1 MTHLGR
7 SKRTE
12 KISIRLAVLLNIVG
26 CSYTLYPLHIS
37 IPDNWG
43 LLTSDVTTLIDVHK
57 SHVEYITKFSSDM
70 AFAYDNIFAYKS
82 QYDWFCGIHQLL
94 GVDNAVYRKDRRV
107 LFC

>member
-37 IPDNWG
+37 TP
-43 LLTSDVTTLIDVHK
+43 DVTTLLGIHK

>member
-7 SKRTE
+7 SKWTE
-12 KISIRLAVLLNIVG
+12 KIGIRLAVLLNTVG
-26 CSYTLYPLHIS
+26 CGYTLYPLHIS

-43 LLTSDVTTLIDVHK
+43 LLTPDVTTLLDAHK
-57 SHVEYITKFSSDM
+57 HHVEYITKFSSDM

-94 GVDNAVYRKDRRV
+94 QVDNAVYRKNRRV